1 MLITLA
7 GVTGIGKSYFTQKIA
22 DELGLKKIAII
33 TTRKRRK
40 SEKDRIDKNFLT
52 NEELEMLI
60 ANGEIAY
67 QLSYLGSKYVY
78 LKKDIFSNE
87 NSIVEL
93 YYNTIY
99 DFKKMI
105 PEMYS
110 IYLMPYD
117 IEKSKQK
124 LIERNLRPEE
134 QEMRLK
140 KIEEEYQAVMKD
152 KNLRSQF
159 DDIFYNN
166 YDLDSERKLIEL
178 VKSVI
183 TRSIK

>member
-1 MLITLA
+1 
-7 GVTGIGKSYFTQKIA
+7 
-22 DELGLKKIAII
+22 
-33 TTRKRRK
+33 
-40 SEKDRIDKNFLT
+40 
-52 NEELEMLI
+52 
-60 ANGEIAY
+60 
-67 QLSYLGSKYVY
+67 
-78 LKKDIFSNE
+78 
-87 NSIVEL
+87 
-93 YYNTIY
+93 
-99 DFKKMI
+99 
-105 PEMYS
+105 MYS